1 MNRGSSQLN
10 GWKKL
15 QPLAAALLFAGL
27 GNTAF
32 AQEGRKP
39 PKPPIILESTGA
51 YEVGGKVV
59 AKPGDLSQTLSC
71 DHGYVEYFI
80 PAKRRSVG
88 LIMWH
93 SSSTKVWETAGTA
106 AKATRVFSCA
116 GDIPFTS
123 GTARVSVAP
132 TGVASRSPIRLTISI
147 NATLPPGVS
156 A

>member
-15 QPLAAALLFAGL
+15 LPFAAALLFAGL

-59 AKPGDLSQTLSC
+59 AKPGDPSQTLSC
-71 DHGYVEYFI
+71 DHGYVE
-80 PAKRRSVG
+80 
-88 LIMWH
+88 
-93 SSSTKVWETAGTA
+93 
-106 AKATRVFSCA
+106 
-116 GDIPFTS
+116 
-123 GTARVSVAP
+123 
-132 TGVASRSPIRLTISI
+132 
-147 NATLPPGVS
+147 
-156 A
+156 